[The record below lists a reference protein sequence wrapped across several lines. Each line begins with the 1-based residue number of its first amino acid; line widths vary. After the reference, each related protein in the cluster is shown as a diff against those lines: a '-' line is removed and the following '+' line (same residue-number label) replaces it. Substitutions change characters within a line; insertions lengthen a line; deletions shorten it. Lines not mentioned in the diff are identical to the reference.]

1 MALQIASRAAATT
14 RPILLHL
21 ALANITQL
29 SSAAKPDSEK
39 SYLEQA
45 GDFVKGK
52 ADAVA
57 SAVQPQQ
64 EKSTTQKIGDAI
76 SGDNTNRNIA

>member
-1 MALQIASRAAATT
+1 M
-14 RPILLHL
+14 
-21 ALANITQL
+21 
-29 SSAAKPDSEK
+29 
-39 SYLEQA
+39 LEQA

-64 EKSTTQKIGDAI
+64 EKSTTQKIGDALT
-76 SGDNTNRNIA
+76 GDNTNRNVA

>member
-1 MALQIASRAAATT
+1 MDYLPRTTATPARYLSSPSLT
-14 RPILLHL
+14 CS
-21 ALANITQL
+21 QL

-76 SGDNTNRNIA
+76 SGDNTNRNVA

>member
-1 MALQIASRAAATT
+1 MSDIGRQGLGDKLAS
-14 RPILLHL
+14 
-21 ALANITQL
+21 
-29 SSAAKPDSEK
+29 SAKPDSQK

-45 GDFVKGK
+45 GDFVKDK

-64 EKSTTQKIGDAI
+64 EKSTTQKIGDAV
-76 SGDNTNRNIA
+76 SGNNTNRNI

>member
-1 MALQIASRAAATT
+1 MSDIGRQGLGDK
-14 RPILLHL
+14 L
-21 ALANITQL
+21 A
-29 SSAAKPDSEK
+29 SAAKPDSQK
-39 SYLEQA
+39 TVLEQA
-45 GDFVKGK
+45 TDFVKGK

-76 SGDNTNRNIA
+76 SGDNTNRNVA